1 MTKLSDE
8 EIIAKIK
15 KIIDEVEDKQLL
27 VELAKKLKEQ
37 LESE

>member
-27 VELAKKLKEQ
+27 VELAKKLKAE
-37 LESE
+37 LESK

>member
-15 KIIDEVEDKQLL
+15 KIIYEIEDKQLL